1 MLIYNMSIK
10 DKKIFPS
17 LPFSIR
23 NSKLLK
29 AVITFSSNII
39 RTKLF
44 NTNAK
49 RGPLFISWLCTYQ
62 CNARCKFC
70 STHEM
75 NKQFPESLSRE
86 RALEIAHEIGR
97 AKTWVVGF
105 TGGEVLLWPHL
116 FEVIKVLKKYGV
128 RVYII
133 TNGLSLKNNV
143 DSIIKSGIDTVVVSI
158 DSIDSQEHDQN
169 RGKEGIYSSLMEGI
183 EQLKNKRKGEKPT
196 IKSTTVI
203 SRKTYSGIEKTV
215 DRLSG
220 IVDVVSIQPVVT
232 DYANGPH
239 NISEEERS
247 SFFPEKSEEPLI
259 IETLRRLAKKY
270 PSFNNFYFRNIATY
284 WFSPEKLLKLKCW
297 SPFLRLL
304 IMPQGEV
311 SHCPANSKYSKKVGD
326 LKINNLMEVWNSSE
340 MKRHREEIRK
350 HQNGC
355 ICWSQDASFN
365 AFLYSLP
372 FINKL
377 PIFKKRS

>member
-1 MLIYNMSIK
+1 MFKNQ
-10 DKKIFPS
+10 KKLFSS
-17 LPFSIR
+17 LPFSIKDA
-23 NSKLLK
+23 KLFK
-29 AVITFSSNII
+29 ASVTFLSNII

-75 NKQFPESLSRE
+75 NKQFSESISRE
-86 RALEIAHEIGR
+86 KALAIAHEIGR

-116 FEVIKVLKKYGV
+116 FEVIKVLKRYGV

-133 TNGLSLKNNV
+133 TNGLILKNNV
-143 DSIIKSGIDTVVVSI
+143 DNIIESGLDTVVVSI
-158 DSIDSQEHDQN
+158 DSIDSREHDQN
-169 RGKEGIYSSLMEGI
+169 RGKEGIYSSIMEGI
-183 EQLKNKRKGEKPT
+183 GDLKSKRKLEKPT

-203 SRKTYSGIEKTV
+203 SKKTYPEIEKTV
-215 DRLSG
+215 DYLSG

-239 NISEEERS
+239 NISEEEKS
-247 SFFPEKSEEPLI
+247 SFFPEKSEESLV

-270 PSFNNFYFRNIATY
+270 PSFNNFYFRNIVTY

-304 IMPQGEV
+304 IMPHGEV
-311 SHCPANSKYSKKVGD
+311 SHCPANPKYSKPIGD
-326 LKINNLMEVWNSSE
+326 LKTNSLMEIWNSPE
-340 MKRHREEIRK
+340 MKHHREEIRK
-350 HQNGC
+350 HQNNC

-372 FINKL
+372 FMNKL